1 LATLAKKVF
10 TCKNPACKKTFSA
23 PLKTLNLQQEPAE
36 PYYACPFCLTEINE
50 KPVQTE
56 ATTTKVQLNVA
67 QIQEKI
73 KQAEAKSTQNPSTC
87 RFHLGYLSE
96 RTSKEQIPEECLV
109 CKDSV
114 DCMLRKMKN

>member
-1 LATLAKKVF
+1 VV
-10 TCKNPACKKTFSA
+10 TCQNHSCKKNFET
-23 PLKTLNLQQEPAE
+23 PLKTLNLQEEPTE
-36 PYYACPFCLTEINE
+36 PYYACPYCLTKING
-50 KPVQTE
+50 KPVQPE
-56 ATTTKVQLNVA
+56 APATKLPLNVA
-67 QIQEKI
+67 QIKEKI
-73 KQAEAKSTQNPSTC
+73 KQAEAKNTQNPSTC